1 MRFFEFAITPQTSSS
16 IKDLE
21 YLLTNADVDPNTLQK
36 ALAFL
41 KKDSQEKQEPLKKPK
56 EPAQQAPAQQ
66 APAQQTTQP
75 TAPTAQPATPQE
87 TSAPAQTTEPK

>member
-36 ALAFL
+36 ALDFL
-41 KKDSQEKQEPLKKPK
+41 KKDSQEKQDSLKQP
-56 EPAQQAPAQQ
+56 ETPPPQNPNVQSLE
-66 APAQQTTQP
+66 QT
-75 TAPTAQPATPQE
+75 
-87 TSAPAQTTEPK
+87 